1 MECRRGDERTHGNRT
16 IAFTGCQFQA
26 LDGRTYTQLDG
37 TDIINIVQFQQ
48 GKRLA
53 VTLHQ
58 IAGLVCQES
67 VGTATE
73 RGHLHTLDTVVL
85 HRSPFYRF
93 QDSVDISP
101 LRKNVSIIHFDVF
114 TAHNVIGQD
123 VYAHACRQIRQF
135 MLYQRV
141 CMVGAS
147 DQQNG
152 KAVIVAAVLQHVA
165 VIFGHCRIELLQ
177 CIHRF
182 TESLPANRITD
193 AKLFQVGLALL
204 EQQMPVFKCDG
215 GRINGSPLVL
225 HALDYFRIS

>member
-1 MECRRGDERTHGNRT
+1 MECRRGDERTHGNGT

-26 LDGRTYTQLDG
+26 LDGRTYTQLNG

-48 GKRLA
+48 GKRLV

-58 IAGLVCQES
+58 VTGLVCQEC

-73 RGHLHTLDTVVL
+73 RGHLHTLDAVVL

-93 QDSVDISP
+93 QDSVYISP
-101 LRKNVSIIHFDVF
+101 LRKNVSVIYLDVF
-114 TAHNVIGQD
+114 TTHNVIGQD
-123 VYAHACRQIRQF
+123 VYTHACRQIRQF
-135 MLYQRV
+135 MLYQRI
-141 CMVGAS
+141 CMIGAS

-152 KAVIVAAVLQHVA
+152 KAVIVAAVLQHAA

-182 TESLPANRITD
+182 AEGLFASGNVNAEC
-193 AKLFQVGLALL
+193 FQVGLALF
-204 EQQMPVFKCDG
+204 E
-215 GRINGSPLVL
+215 
-225 HALDYFRIS
+225 